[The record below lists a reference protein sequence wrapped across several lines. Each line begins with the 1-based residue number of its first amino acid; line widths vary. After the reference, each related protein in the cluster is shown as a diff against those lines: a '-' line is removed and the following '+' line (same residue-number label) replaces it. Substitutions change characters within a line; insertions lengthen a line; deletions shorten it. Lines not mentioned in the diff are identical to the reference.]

1 MFDHKIVRCIHA
13 PGLAGIPSII
23 EIIFSCMIVAYGM
36 NLSSWCTVDEALYV
50 AYANEEWRQFSGL
63 PYSESFMK
71 SVAEK
76 RIDHA
81 KDFLSAF
88 KEPRRLF
95 LGKVSDVADAS
106 KTPLKLELY
115 RKREQEIVSKSYE
128 VNGRPVTWNSWRQF
142 NAQAES
148 PADRRAVFDDFVGK
162 VDLVTPTIKGMF
174 DKSKEVEAEYDT
186 SPLQL
191 YLQLEGLSLD
201 RLKDLV
207 KTLGRA
213 AKKPFTEQLEHYSQ
227 ELNQRSAEY
236 YDDLYF
242 FRGRIFEPLDSPFK
256 NYNAVEEPKRI
267 VAKLGFQIER
277 LQTDAEERP
286 GKHTSPVCFGVQ
298 IPNDVRLLVRPVKP
312 FTDMDSSFHEHGH
325 GMHFIAISEDA
336 PYWDKYTIPNG
347 VAEIFSTLLERLMR
361 KQGFLTRQFK
371 VGRDVAEEATQRTRF
386 MELYFLTFYAAN
398 SLMKI
403 EFWEENLSMEKAN
416 ERYERYTEE
425 FMGMRLPG
433 KYWQLHHVMPDYD
446 LYSPSYVVAAVRA
459 VELDRKLENL
469 FGINWWNDKRAGDYI
484 RRIAR
489 KGASINLARFS
500 KLDTRPYLESIL

>member
-1 MFDHKIVRCIHA
+1 
-13 PGLAGIPSII
+13 L
-23 EIIFSCMIVAYGM
+23 AYGM

-71 SVAEK
+71 SVAVK

-81 KDFLSAF
+81 RDFLSQF

-95 LGKVSDVADAS
+95 LGKVSDVAEAS
-106 KTPLKLELY
+106 RTPLKLELY

-142 NAQAES
+142 NAQAKKG
-148 PADRRAVFDDFVGK
+148 ADRKAVFNEFVGK
-162 VDLVTPTIKGMF
+162 VDLVTPTIRGMF
-174 DKSKEVEAEYDT
+174 DKSKEVEAEYGT
-186 SPLQL
+186 SPLDL

-201 RLKDLV
+201 QLKDLV
-207 KTLGRA
+207 KALGRA
-213 AKKPFTEQLEHYSQ
+213 AKKTFTERLERYSQ
-227 ELNQRSAEY
+227 ELNGRPAEY

-242 FRGRIFEPLDSPFK
+242 FRGRIFEPLDSAFK
-256 NYNAVEEPKRI
+256 NYNSAEEPNRI
-267 VAKLGFQIER
+267 LAKLGFQVER

-298 IPNDVRLLVRPVKP
+298 IPKDVRLLVRPVKP
-312 FTDMDSSFHEHGH
+312 FTDMESSFHEHGH
-325 GMHFIAISEDA
+325 GMHFISISEDA

-347 VAEIFSTLLERLMR
+347 VAEVFSTLLERLMR
-361 KQGFLTRQFK
+361 KEAFLTRQFR
-371 VGRDVAEEATQRTRF
+371 VSRDVAQEAIQRARF

-403 EFWEENLSMEKAN
+403 EFWEDGLSMEQAN
-416 ERYERYTEE
+416 ERYARYAEE
-425 FMGMRLPG
+425 FIGMDLPG

-446 LYSPSYVVAAVRA
+446 LYSPSYMIAAVRA
-459 VELDRKLENL
+459 AELDRKLENL
-469 FGINWWNDKRAGDYI
+469 FGENWWTEKRSGDYI
-484 RRIAR
+484 RRIASG
-489 KGASINLARFS
+489 GASIDLARFS
-500 KLDTRPYLESIL
+500 KLDTRTYLKPLL